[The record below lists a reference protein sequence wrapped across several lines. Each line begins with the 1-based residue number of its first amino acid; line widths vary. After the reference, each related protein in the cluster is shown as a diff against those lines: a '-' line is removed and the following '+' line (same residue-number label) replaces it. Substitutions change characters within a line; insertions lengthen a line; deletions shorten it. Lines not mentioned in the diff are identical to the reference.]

1 MAGECHWALNWAK
14 IIMRSVDAVS
24 ERQRCELQSH
34 CHSCKRS
41 ELQPRC
47 HGTAYCRHSRE
58 KVRSTKPDDR
68 RKMSPTGTAGEW
80 CATLVLQL
88 TSSTEPT
95 SSAALPRSAPYL
107 CEPQKRL
114 EKILEKIGTSIV
126 KEEEMDNRPIW
137 FDMDT
142 KEFISTKARFTKEVE
157 TIDDIISG
165 LFFLQGLTKFIYV
178 TRDNYSFKKGKNENS
193 SRRK

>member
-95 SSAALPRSAPYL
+95 SSARALPRSAPYL

-114 EKILEKIGTSIV
+114 EKRLEKIEKV
-126 KEEEMDNRPIW
+126 
-137 FDMDT
+137 T
-142 KEFISTKARFTKEVE
+142 KKA
-157 TIDDIISG
+157 
-165 LFFLQGLTKFIYV
+165 
-178 TRDNYSFKKGKNENS
+178 S
-193 SRRK
+193 SRLSSISQFFSECHDWVWPKRFCERPQWRRWVSG

>member
-1 MAGECHWALNWAK
+1 MAGECHWALYWAK

-34 CHSCKRS
+34 CHSRKRS

-47 HGTAYCRHSRE
+47 HGTACCRHSHE
-58 KVRSTKPDDR
+58 KVRSTEPDDR

-95 SSAALPRSAPYL
+95 SSARALSRTAPY
-107 CEPQKRL
+107 CA
-114 EKILEKIGTSIV
+114 SY
-126 KEEEMDNRPIW
+126 NS
-137 FDMDT
+137 DT
-142 KEFISTKARFTKEVE
+142 NGRNS
-157 TIDDIISG
+157 D
-165 LFFLQGLTKFIYV
+165 
-178 TRDNYSFKKGKNENS
+178 KKGQAS
-193 SRRK
+193 SRLYYKAAVRCNVHQRVALSTASDDGRTCWAHLHMLSTSAAHVCAC

>member
-1 MAGECHWALNWAK
+1 MAGECHWALYWAK

-47 HGTAYCRHSRE
+47 HGTACCRHSHE
-58 KVRSTKPDDR
+58 KVRSTEPDDR

-95 SSAALPRSAPYL
+95 SSARALSRTAPY
-107 CEPQKRL
+107 CEPQVITTVTKKDRRVAAYIIKLRCGAMCISVLRSARL
-114 EKILEKIGTSIV
+114 LMMAAHAGHICTC
-126 KEEEMDNRPIW
+126 
-137 FDMDT
+137 
-142 KEFISTKARFTKEVE
+142 
-157 TIDDIISG
+157 
-165 LFFLQGLTKFIYV
+165 
-178 TRDNYSFKKGKNENS
+178 
-193 SRRK
+193 

>member
-1 MAGECHWALNWAK
+1 MAGECHWALYWAK

-47 HGTAYCRHSRE
+47 HGTAYE
-58 KVRSTKPDDR
+58 KVRSTEPDDR

-88 TSSTEPT
+88 TGSTEPT
-95 SSAALPRSAPYL
+95 SSARALSRTAPY
-107 CEPQKRL
+107 CEPQATTTMTTMM
-114 EKILEKIGTSIV
+114 ITTV
-126 KEEEMDNRPIW
+126 
-137 FDMDT
+137 T
-142 KEFISTKARFTKEVE
+142 KKDRRVAAYI
-157 TIDDIISG
+157 IISYKSG
-165 LFFLQGLTKFIYV
+165 GATCISVLRSARLLMMAAHAGHICTC
-178 TRDNYSFKKGKNENS
+178 
-193 SRRK
+193 